1 MASIRKR
8 MLLSGKVAWQCDYVD
23 AGGKRRHRQFE
34 TKREA
39 DSFLTRAKSE
49 VAAGIHVADSAS
61 VTVFV
66 AADLWLRACDEAGLE
81 RSTTLHYGQHV
92 NERIRPFIGAVK
104 LTQLTTPKV
113 YAYIDTLKVSGRSP

>member
-49 VAAGIHVADSAS
+49 
-61 VTVFV
+61 V

-113 YAYIDTLKVSGRSP
+113 YAYIDILKVSGRSP